1 MIIDTCPKC
10 GSDIYHTC
18 IKSPPFEVW
27 ACVNPECGWR
37 REKGRRIERRK
48 FDVDEDCTMYENIEN
63 VMLND

>member
-1 MIIDTCPKC
+1 MIIYTCPKC

-37 REKGRRIERRK
+37 REKGKRIERRK
-48 FDVDEDCTMYENIEN
+48 FDVDEDWTMYENIEN
-63 VMLND
+63 VMPND